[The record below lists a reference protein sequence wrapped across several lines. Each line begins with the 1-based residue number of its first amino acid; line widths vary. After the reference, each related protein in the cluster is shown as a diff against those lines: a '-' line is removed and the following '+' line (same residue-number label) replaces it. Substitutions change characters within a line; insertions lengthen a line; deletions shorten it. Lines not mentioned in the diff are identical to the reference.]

1 MSADTN
7 PPVIRLQDYTAP
19 AYRLRHVEMV
29 FDLDPES
36 TLVTTTMAV
45 TRLAGMEVP
54 LELDGDRDMAL
65 VSVWLDNRELPDGR
79 YELTEESLTLRDLPE
94 EFELQIQTS
103 INPKA
108 NTKLEGLYQSNGM
121 FCTQCEAEGFRRIT
135 FFPDRPDVMTT
146 YRVTI
151 RAPKADYPVLLSNG
165 NNVENGDL
173 PDGRHY
179 AVWDDPFPKPS
190 YLFALV
196 AGDLAMM
203 EDRFTTMGD
212 RDVTLRIFVEHG
224 NESRCAY
231 AMDSLI
237 RSMKW
242 DEERFGLEYDLDIF
256 NIVAV
261 SDFNMGAMEN
271 KSLNIFNAKYI
282 LADPETATDADFALV
297 EGIVAH
303 EYFHN
308 WTGNRVTCRDWFQLS
323 LKEGLTVFRDQ
334 EFSGDQR
341 SHAVQRIEDVRML
354 RARQFPEDAGPLSHP
369 VRPDSYIEINN
380 FYTATVYEKGAE
392 VIRMMHSILGEDGF
406 QRGMKLYFERHD
418 GQAVTCDDFTA
429 AMSDANDMD
438 LSHFKL
444 WYSQSGTPLV
454 TVSEHYDETA
464 KTFRIRVR
472 QETRPTPGQEK
483 KQPLYIPLR
492 TALIGQ
498 DGQDLSCRFDGVEA
512 REHVLTLTKAEQ
524 DFVFEGVGEKP
535 ILSINRG
542 FSAPVILKSDAGHPE
557 KAFQM
562 AHDADPFNR
571 WNAGQDYGV
580 SLILEMVETLQNG
593 GKPDVDPAFLDAMG
607 RIARDQAIDP
617 AFKALALTLPSEDYV
632 AEQMQVVDVEAI
644 HGARE
649 HLRRAIGTAHRD
661 QFQHLYETHRL
672 EDGRFDPG
680 AEAAGHRALRSVALG
695 YLGSADGDTA
705 APVLKSH
712 FDQADN
718 MTDAMAAL
726 RYLTDMD
733 VPERASCLTAF
744 EERWKGNQQ
753 VMDKWFGIQ
762 AMSAR
767 QNTLDDVRGLMEH
780 PAFTMKN
787 PNRVRS
793 LIGAFCIGNPLH
805 FHVQDGSGYDF
816 LAEQVIALDKINPQV
831 AARLMGPLGQW
842 RRFDSGHQEKMKAA
856 ISHVLESGEL
866 SKDVYEIAS
875 KSLAG

>member
-1 MSADTN
+1 MSADKN
-7 PPVIRLQDYTAP
+7 PPVIRLQDYAAP
-19 AYRLRHVEMV
+19 AYRLNHVEMV
-29 FDLDPES
+29 FDLDPEN
-36 TLVTTTMAV
+36 TLVTTTMKV

-54 LELDGDRDMAL
+54 MELDGDKDMAL
-65 VSVWLDNRELPDGR
+65 VSVWLNDRELAADR
-79 YELTEESLTLRDLPE
+79 YELGEESLSIRDLPE

-108 NTKLEGLYQSNGM
+108 NTRLEGLYQSNGM

-151 RAPKADYPVLLSNG
+151 RAPKDTYPILLSNG
-165 NNVENGDL
+165 NNVEMGDL
-173 PDGRHY
+173 PDGRHF

-196 AGDLAMM
+196 AGDLAMV
-203 EDRFTTMGD
+203 EDKFTTMGG
-212 RDVTLRIFVEHG
+212 RKVTLRIFVEHG
-224 NESRCAY
+224 NEGRCDY

-242 DEERFGLEYDLDIF
+242 DEDRFGLEYDLDIF

-282 LADPETATDADFALV
+282 LADPDTATDADFALV

-341 SHAVQRIEDVRML
+341 SKPVQRIEDVRML
-354 RARQFPEDAGPLSHP
+354 RARQFPEDAGPLAHP

-392 VIRMMHSILGEDGF
+392 VIRMMHQILGEEGF

-418 GQAVTCDDFTA
+418 GQAVTCDDFAA
-429 AMSDANDMD
+429 AMSDANDVD

-444 WYSQSGTPLV
+444 WYSQAGTPLV
-454 TVSEHYDETA
+454 TVSEQFDAEA
-464 KTFRIRVR
+464 QAFRIRIR
-472 QETRPTPGQEK
+472 QETRPTAGQER
-483 KQPLYIPLR
+483 KQPLHIPLR
-492 TALIGQ
+492 TGLIGA
-498 DGQDLSCRFDGVEA
+498 DGKDMESRLAGDSA
-512 REHVLTLTKAEQ
+512 REHVLTLTGTEQ
-524 DFVFEGVGEKP
+524 EFTFEDVREKP
-535 ILSINRG
+535 VLSINRG
-542 FSAPVILKSDAGHPE
+542 FTAPVILKTESSREAQ
-557 KAFQM
+557 AFQM
-562 AHDADPFNR
+562 AYDSDPFNR

-580 SLILEMVETLQNG
+580 SLILEMVEALQKG
-593 GKPDVDPAFLDAMG
+593 MEPQIDPAFLDAMG
-607 RIARDQAIDP
+607 RIVRDQAIDP

-644 HGARE
+644 HTARE
-649 HLRRAIGTAHRD
+649 QLRQAIGRAHRD
-661 QFQHLYETHRL
+661 QFQHLYESHRQ
-672 EDGRFDPG
+672 DGAFDPG
-680 AEAAGHRALRSVALG
+680 AEAAGQRSVRSVALG
-695 YLGSADGDTA
+695 YLGSADGEAA
-705 APVLKSH
+705 APALKSH
-712 FDQADN
+712 FDNAGN

-726 RYLTDMD
+726 RFLTDMD
-733 VPERASCLTAF
+733 VPERVICLDAF
-744 EERWKGNQQ
+744 EKRWLGNEQ

-762 AMSAR
+762 AMSAKPG
-767 QNTLDDVRGLMEH
+767 TLADVRNLMNH
-780 PAFTMKN
+780 PSFTMKN

-793 LIGAFCIGNPLH
+793 LIGVFCVGNPLH
-805 FHVQDGSGYDF
+805 FHAGDGSGYDF

-842 RRFDSGHQEKMKAA
+842 RRFDATHQAKMKAA
-856 ISHVLESGEL
+856 ISRVLESGEL

-875 KSLAG
+875 KSLAD